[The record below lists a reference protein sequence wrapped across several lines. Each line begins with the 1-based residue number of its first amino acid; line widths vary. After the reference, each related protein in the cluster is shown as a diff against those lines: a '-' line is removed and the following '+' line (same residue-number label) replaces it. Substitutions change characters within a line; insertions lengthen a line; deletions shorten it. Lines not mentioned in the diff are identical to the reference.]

1 MRRSLKTRIIFVPGF
16 LLLLLAACS
25 SAATSIIPVETP
37 APTSIFA
44 PEPTATPLPTVTPS
58 PTPTPVVSGPPTGKP
73 GGSLTVAGLADIPH
87 RDVHQE
93 FQETLTSLGPGL
105 AYSRLLRLR
114 TGPQAKQPSLLLGC
128 DLCQSWQLTDDFAY
142 EFQLRPNIRWQDIAP
157 VNGWELVADD
167 LVYSYQRMQTPG
179 WPHATLFSD
188 RGIASFEASDPH
200 TLRVNLAF
208 LDNDALLSLADGHSK
223 IVAREVVDH
232 YGDLKDSPV
241 VGAGPWVWEET
252 RQGIGTTLS
261 KNPNYFE
268 KGLPFLDEL
277 VIKLIKPSDVTAPAA
292 QERLAAFQA
301 GLVDVLIVPP
311 EGWGQLY
318 NSNAE
323 FNSLVS
329 HQAGSGVVLSINIQ
343 SPPFDDLAVRKA
355 LFKALD
361 PWEYV
366 DLLWAGQGSVS
377 AGVPVPSSDWLLTK
391 EEIRN
396 DYLANPSKSRDLLSS
411 TGRALPLDIELTVG
425 EFDDIYLELG
435 RRVAEDLRAVGFNP
449 ILRALNPSHYNEVLL
464 GPNKDYQVILGTIP
478 PTSTPNGFLLGF
490 LHSGGPANITGH
502 HDSALDAMIEQQA
515 MELDPGLRRE
525 QLAEIQRYILEQAYM
540 FSPVTGSS
548 RWVFDRNL
556 KGFYP
561 NTALSEYIYWSRA
574 WLEP

>member
-1 MRRSLKTRIIFVPGF
+1 MRRSLKTIFFLVPGF
-16 LLLLLAACS
+16 ILLLLAACS
-25 SAATSIIPVETP
+25 SAATSVPVETP
-37 APTSIFA
+37 APIPTIA
-44 PEPTATPLPTVTPS
+44 PEPTATPLPTATPS
-58 PTPTPVVSGPPTGKP
+58 PTPTPVVSEPPSGKP
-73 GGSLTVAGLADIPH
+73 GGSLTIAGLADVPH

-93 FQETLTSLGPGL
+93 FQETLTSRGPGL

-114 TGPQAKQPSLLLGC
+114 TGPRVEQPSLLLEC
-128 DLCQSWQLTDDFAY
+128 DLCQSWQLTEGFAY
-142 EFQLRPNIRWQDIAP
+142 EFQLRPDVRWQDIEP
-157 VNGWELVADD
+157 VNGRKLVAND
-167 LVYSYQRMQTPG
+167 LVYSYQRIQTPG
-179 WPHATLFSD
+179 WPNATLFSD
-188 RGIASFEASDPH
+188 RGIKSFGALDPH

-223 IVAREVVDH
+223 IVAREVVEQ

-241 VGAGPWVWEET
+241 VGTGPWIWEET
-252 RQGIGTTLS
+252 RPGVGTTLS
-261 KNPNYFE
+261 RNPDYFE
-268 KGLPFLDEL
+268 EGLPFLDEL
-277 VIKLIKPSDVTAPAA
+277 AIKVIKPSDVTAPAA

-301 GLVDVLIVPP
+301 GLVDVLTLPP

-318 NSNAE
+318 SSSAE

-329 HQAGSGVVLSINIQ
+329 HQAGSGVVLSINTQ
-343 SPPFDDLAVRKA
+343 APPFDDLMVRKA

-377 AGVPVPSSDWLLTK
+377 AGVPAPSPDWLLTK
-391 EEIRN
+391 EEMRN
-396 DYLANPSKSRDLLSS
+396 DYLANPSKARDLLGS
-411 TGRALPLDIELTVG
+411 TGRLLPLDIELTVG
-425 EFDDIYLELG
+425 EFDDIYLKLG
-435 RRVAEDLRAVGFNP
+435 QRVAKDLREVGFNP
-449 ILRALNPSHYNEVLL
+449 TIRALNPSHYNEVLL

-502 HDSALDAMIEQQA
+502 HDSVLDAMIERQA
-515 MELDPGLRRE
+515 TELDPELRRE

-540 FSPVTGSS
+540 FSPVTGST
-548 RWVFDRNL
+548 RWVFDQGLR
-556 KGFYP
+556 GFYP

>member
-1 MRRSLKTRIIFVPGF
+1 
-16 LLLLLAACS
+16 
-25 SAATSIIPVETP
+25 
-37 APTSIFA
+37 
-44 PEPTATPLPTVTPS
+44 
-58 PTPTPVVSGPPTGKP
+58 
-73 GGSLTVAGLADIPH
+73 
-87 RDVHQE
+87 
-93 FQETLTSLGPGL
+93 
-105 AYSRLLRLR
+105 LLRLR
-114 TGPQAKQPSLLLGC
+114 TGPLVEQPSLLLEC
-128 DLCQSWQLTDDFAY
+128 DLCQSWQLTEDFAY
-142 EFQLRPNIRWQDIAP
+142 EFQLRPNIQWQDIEP
-157 VNGWELVADD
+157 VNGRELVADD

-179 WPHATLFSD
+179 WPNATLFSD
-188 RGIASFEASDPH
+188 RGIGSFEAPDPH

-223 IVAREVVDH
+223 VVAREVVEQ

-241 VGAGPWVWEET
+241 IGTGPWIWEET
-252 RQGIGTTLS
+252 KPGVGTKLS
-261 KNPNYFE
+261 RNPDYFE
-268 KGLPFLDEL
+268 AGLPFLDEL
-277 VIKLIKPSDVTAPAA
+277 AIKLIKPSDVTAPAA

-301 GLVDVLIVPP
+301 GLVDVLILPP

-318 NSNAE
+318 NSSAE

-329 HQAGSGVVLSINIQ
+329 HQAGSGVVLSVNVQ
-343 SPPFDDLAVRKA
+343 APPFDDPAVRKA

-377 AGVPVPSSDWLLTK
+377 AGVPVPSPDWLLTS
-391 EEIRN
+391 EEMRN
-396 DYLANPSKSRDLLSS
+396 DYLANPSKSRDLLIGTSQ
-411 TGRALPLDIELTVG
+411 RLPLDIELTVG
-425 EFDDIYLELG
+425 EFGDIYLELG

-449 ILRALNPSHYNEVLL
+449 TIRALNPAHYNEVLL

-502 HDSALDAMIEQQA
+502 HDSTLDALIERQA
-515 MELDPGLRRE
+515 AELDPELRQQ
-525 QLAEIQRYILEQAYM
+525 QLAEIQRYILGQAYM

-548 RWVFDRNL
+548 RWVFGWDL